1 MALKKAK
8 IFKDFIISTDENNIG
23 VVFRMRD
30 ALDVSVKN
38 DNFATSV
45 LIKSENVDFFAY
57 RYITFDGSAVFEIT
71 DVVKNDKYYSLSVR
85 YISNIIFS
93 DDDGADVPDPDFYV
107 DGVSAYTLQR
117 FGVDLA
123 TFLAVLGKDAKR
135 EIVDVREIADER
147 QKPFLYA
154 VKVRLSECPQNLSDV
169 FDLNA
174 QGNILRIVG
183 KGKTG
188 KDLADKNFA
197 YISAKKVSNSNAISG
212 YAFQQFD
219 SAFSCLLIIPP
230 YPTTYIGAKNLTD
243 NTISEYHT
251 NNITIGDFLAR
262 LNLLIT
268 DLTISAELCIV
279 PIDHIV
285 TFTGVNAYSEPL
297 EIVDADDVPDYAARP
312 ARVLLVPYHEQD
324 ARPSGTNTHWA
335 DAWRDFTSGVDITK
349 SYPLFCIQLYTL
361 PDTMAPDRFYGISEI
376 LAPFDVYINDL
387 ADPSTVVA
395 SVRILGNEISL
406 KDCRNDYITIWRRA
420 QKMRIFTDFD
430 RGVYTDIETTFEF
443 TRDAYSNY
451 EAYKKANIDLVQR
464 QQTASLEQ
472 QQEQQRKQFI
482 VNQIFATYEGVR
494 DTITDTGSELLNG
507 DFGAAAK
514 AAARGI
520 ENVLLRGAKAGILQ
534 KMSRQN
540 AEANLRLAQEQ
551 AHEQARETIVNA
563 GDLGGSLQYTE
574 AFISDTYDAMRPQD
588 VYPYSLF
595 TLSRLVASDIDMRR
609 LERYAFDMDVI
620 DKVRDAA
627 DVVRPAWQYMH
638 SFFQM
643 RIKNK
648 NPLNNK
654 KDMIVFAD
662 GGAFAFKAAQAVFG
676 AGQNGLP
683 VVEPDTGFVGHLS
696 ENPQA
701 TLTFNITAAEA
712 GKAEIVAYV
721 TGRKQGARPFSAGWY
736 TYINDVYERINAIIP
751 QGEYETEWLKSYPV
765 TLGAFDLNAGKNTIV
780 FRVSDT
786 VGMYG
791 ASNFDKI
798 ELRMLDRNGGYK
810 WTIITNN
817 ENNE

>member
-1 MALKKAK
+1 MLKKAK

-23 VVFRMRD
+23 VVFRMRGV
-30 ALDVSVKN
+30 LEVSVKN
-38 DNFATSV
+38 DNFATDV
-45 LIKSENVDFFAY
+45 LIKTENVDFFAY
-57 RYITFDGSAVFEIT
+57 RYITFDGEAVFEIT
-71 DVVKNDKYYSLSVR
+71 DVVKNGKYYSLSVR

-93 DDDGADVPDPDFYV
+93 DDNGADVPDPDYYI
-107 DGVSAYTLQR
+107 DGVSASTLQR

-123 TFLAVLGKDAKR
+123 TFLAVLGKNVKR
-135 EIVDVREIADER
+135 EIIDVREINDER

-169 FDLNA
+169 FDVTLG
-174 QGNILRIVG
+174 GNVRRIVG
-183 KGKTG
+183 AGTTG

-197 YISAKKVSNSNAISG
+197 YISTKKVSNSNAISG

-230 YPTTYIGAKNLTD
+230 YPTTYVGAKNLTD

-279 PIDHIV
+279 PLDHIV
-285 TFTGVNAYSEPL
+285 TFTGIDAYSEPL

-324 ARPSGTNTHWA
+324 AHPSNTHTPWA
-335 DAWRDFTSGVDITK
+335 DAWRDFTSGVDTTK
-349 SYPLFCIQLYTL
+349 KYPLFCIQLYTL
-361 PDTMAPDRFYGISEI
+361 PDTMAPDRYYGISEI
-376 LAPFDVYINDL
+376 LAPFDIYINDL
-387 ADPSTVVA
+387 ADPSTVVT

-451 EAYKKANIDLVQR
+451 EAYKKANIDLIQR
-464 QQTASLEQ
+464 QQSASLEL

-482 VNQIFATYEGVR
+482 VNQVFATYEGVR
-494 DTITDTGSELLNG
+494 STITDTGAELLNG
-507 DFGAAAK
+507 DWGAAAK
-514 AAARGI
+514 AAARGV
-520 ENVLLRGAKAGILQ
+520 ENILLSGAKAGISQ
-534 KMSRQN
+534 KMARQN
-540 AEANLRLAQEQ
+540 AQANLRLAQEQ

-574 AFISDTYDAMRPQD
+574 AFVSDTYDAMRPQD

-654 KDMIVFAD
+654 KDMIIFAD
-662 GGAFAFKAAQAVFG
+662 GGAFAFKAAQAVLTAGKAG
-676 AGQNGLP
+676 ALTVDAN
-683 VVEPDTGFVGHLS
+683 THFVGNIIGNTGAEIS
-696 ENPQA
+696 
-701 TLTFNITAAEA
+701 FNLTAAESGEVKIVVYTTGNPA
-712 GKAEIVAYV
+712 GGRAFGAYMQLILNNEPKDTRGNISKGDEETADTKTYAV
-721 TGRKQGARPFSAGWY
+721 PLLNETFILNRGENTLTLRSTGSGTPWGLA
-736 TYINDVYERINAIIP
+736 VE
-751 QGEYETEWLKSYPV
+751 
-765 TLGAFDLNAGKNTIV
+765 
-780 FRVSDT
+780 
-786 VGMYG
+786 
-791 ASNFDKI
+791 KI
-798 ELRMLDRNGGYK
+798 EISTLNGDGGYK
-810 WTIITNN
+810 WTFVTKN
-817 ENNE
+817 ESN